1 VLDVDQ
7 WPSLRDPVML
17 VALTGWVDG
26 GLAGTGTLAAVAEA
40 LEAPRKF
47 ATLDLADLLDLQQ
60 TRPTVSLTD
69 GVTRKVEWPSI
80 DLVAGRAGRDVIIVA
95 GPEPSIRWRD
105 VTSTLVDVARRLDVQ
120 LAVTL
125 GGMPAPVSH
134 RRPINVMATASSRSV
149 AQELGALRA
158 DYFGPTGAQTVLQVA
173 LGAAGVRAA
182 GLWAQVPHYVAA
194 TPSPPAIRAMLER
207 LREVTGLTGD
217 LHSLD
222 EQSDEYPERVGD
234 GLSERPD
241 VADMVRQLE
250 AQSESDEVVSGE
262 ELAREIERFLRDE
275 R

>member
-69 GVTRKVEWPSI
+69 GVTRKVDWPSI
-80 DLVAGRAGRDVIIVA
+80 DLVAGRAGRDVVIVA

-105 VTSTLVDVARRLDVQ
+105 VTSTLVDVAQRLDVQ

-134 RRPINVMATASSRSV
+134 RRPINVLATASSRSV

-173 LGAAGVRAA
+173 LGEAGVRAA

-207 LREVTGLTGD
+207 LRDVTGLTVD
-217 LHSLD
+217 LRALD
-222 EQSDEYPERVGD
+222 EQSDEYLERVEE

-250 AQSESDEVVSGE
+250 AQTEPDEVVSGE